1 MDDEKFSL
9 TVFIYSIYGT
19 LVLVLPFL
27 YIQENMSQRKIIHI
41 DADCFY
47 AAVEMRDNPELR
59 DIPLAIGGSATSRGV
74 IATANYI
81 AREYGVRSAMS
92 SAHAVRLCPHIV
104 IIPGNRQKYREVSQ
118 QMHRIFGEYT
128 RLIEPLSLDEA
139 YLDVTDVTL
148 CRGSATL
155 MAQEIRQ
162 KIMDT
167 TGITVSAGI
176 AANKFLAKVASDW
189 NKPNGQF
196 VVPPSEQD
204 AFVKNIPIKRIWGIG
219 KVGQEKLHKLGVK
232 TCGDLQQI
240 ELASL
245 IQLFGRFAYRL
256 SQLAFGVDDRDVQ
269 MNRVRK
275 SFSVEHTYEKD
286 LDSVDACLK
295 QVPKLIEALTHRMA
309 DKKFTHPPS
318 KFYVKVKF
326 DNFQQTTVEKAYQ
339 KGQEYAF
346 FIMLI
351 KEAISRQNRPVR
363 LLGLGYRLKS
373 NDSMQL
379 RLPFE

>member
-1 MDDEKFSL
+1 
-9 TVFIYSIYGT
+9 
-19 LVLVLPFL
+19 
-27 YIQENMSQRKIIHI
+27 MSQRKIIHI

-92 SAHAVRLCPHIV
+92 SAHAVRLCPHLI
-104 IIPGNRQKYREVSQ
+104 IIPGNMQKYREVSQ
-118 QMHRIFGEYT
+118 QMHRIFCEYT
-128 RLIEPLSLDEA
+128 RTIEPLSLDEA

-162 KIMDT
+162 KIADT

-176 AANKFLAKVASDW
+176 AINKFLAKVASDW
-189 NKPNGQF
+189 NKPNGQY
-196 VVPPSEQD
+196 VVSPPEQD
-204 AFVKNIPIKRIWGIG
+204 EFVKNIPIKRIWGIG
-219 KVGQEKLHKLGVK
+219 KVGQEKLRKLGVK
-232 TCGDLQQI
+232 TCGDLQQL
-240 ELASL
+240 ELAVL
-245 IQLFGRFAYRL
+245 IQQFGRFAYRL
-256 SQLAFGVDDRDVQ
+256 SQLAFGVDDRVVQ
-269 MNRVRK
+269 VNRIRK
-275 SFSVEHTYEKD
+275 SFSVEHTYAKD
-286 LDSVDACLK
+286 LDSVDACLM
-295 QVPKLIEALTHRMA
+295 QVPKLIEELTNRMV
-309 DKKFTHPPS
+309 DKKFTHNPS

-339 KGQEYAF
+339 KGREGAVF
-346 FIMLI
+346 TMLM

-379 RLPFE
+379 LLPLE